1 MRFKVGDKVRIL
13 TSKYKKLP
21 VGAITTV
28 TDVYNNGLVKCS
40 SGLKPLRFMEKQLE
54 LIDSNVYI
62 SSLRKNKVSIKKLTE
77 NAVIPK
83 KMTSGAVGMDIVA
96 TSKTI
101 TPEYIEFGTGL
112 AIQVPEGYGAFL
124 LPRSSLTKTCYV
136 LNNSIGLIDTDFFG
150 EMRFRFKMLAGYES
164 LPGYEV
170 GDRIGQLV
178 ILPVLDFEFQEID
191 DLGETDRSSE
201 GFGSTNK

>member
-1 MRFKVGDKVRIL
+1 MKYTVNKKYAGMISAAPGYKQKIL
-13 TSKYKKLP
+13 
-21 VGAITTV
+21 
-28 TDVYNNGLVKCS
+28 
-40 SGLKPLRFMEKQLE
+40 
-54 LIDSNVYI
+54 
-62 SSLRKNKVSIKKLTE
+62 IKKLVEEVT
-77 NAVIPK
+77 IPK

-96 TSKTI
+96 ISKTI

-112 AIQVPEGYGAFL
+112 AIQVPQGYGAFL

-150 EMRFRFKMLAGYES
+150 EMRFRFKMLSGYES

-178 ILPVLDFEFQEID
+178 ILPVLDFEFQEVEE
-191 DLGETDRSSE
+191 LGSTDRSNN
-201 GFGSTNK
+201 GFGSTGK